1 VFLAASSLSYLGPFN
16 GQFRDILKTTWKDF
30 ADGNELEYSQVYSLK
45 ETLGDPVQI
54 RNWTIA
60 GLPSDEVSVENAI
73 LAAKSPRW
81 PLMIDPEGQANKWI
95 KKIFKLTAT

>member
-1 VFLAASSLSYLGPFN
+1 
-16 GQFRDILKTTWKDF
+16 
-30 ADGNELEYSQVYSLK
+30 
-45 ETLGDPVQI
+45 VQI